1 MPSNRENDANGFGSV
16 LELRA
21 YVQGELE
28 RIKEDIQSLYSVT
41 TQLREEDAR
50 RDERV
55 ARCQHILEDTI
66 SRIAR
71 LESVVEKVQP
81 LLGNGVYDIIEDE
94 LKRFRESLDNERLK
108 RELEDAR
115 SPLTLSTLATKIDE
129 LRHGLDAANSK
140 LMVDEEKLMKAI
152 ETLNAIKIKIALFA
166 SVASFVLV
174 KAVELAIKY
183 FPSSK

>member
-1 MPSNRENDANGFGSV
+1 MSSNRDNDANGFGSV

-55 ARCQHILEDTI
+55 LRCLQTLED
-66 SRIAR
+66 SLNRIAR
-71 LESVVEKVQP
+71 LESIIERMQP

-115 SPLTLSTLATKIDE
+115 SPLTLSLLSNKIVE
-129 LRHGLDAANSK
+129 LQNRLDTVNVK
-140 LMVDEEKLMKAI
+140 QKTDEEKLASAI
-152 ETLNAIKIKIALFA
+152 ETLNAIKMKIALFA

-174 KAVELAIKY
+174 KVVELIIKY

>member
-1 MPSNRENDANGFGSV
+1 MSSNRENDINGFGSV

-28 RIKEDIQSLYSVT
+28 RIKEDIQSLYGVT

-55 ARCQHILEDTI
+55 ARYQNIIDDLSERVLKLNNI
-66 SRIAR
+66 
-71 LESVVEKVQP
+71 VERMQP
-81 LLGNGVYDIIEDE
+81 LFGDGVYDIIEDE

-115 SPLTLSTLATKIDE
+115 SPLTLTSLASKIKDLQDKSE
-129 LRHGLDAANSK
+129 TNEKK
-140 LMVDEEKLMKAI
+140 LTVAI
-152 ETLNAIKIKIALFA
+152 ETLNVIKLKIALFA

-174 KAVELAIKY
+174 KGVELAIKY
-183 FPSSK
+183 FTTK